1 MIMKRSMVSIILILI
16 MLVLAIGGSF
26 AYNTFVG
33 DGTGK
38 VEADTIAELLDG
50 DEVSFGSGN
59 ISDNDSLYEN
69 RGLDVVTMY
78 LTIRKGNASEGT
90 NHTWKEVNEHSVYY
104 YQEQGIDRYKVEAL
118 LQVGTE
124 NGVEP
129 GNLGYGRTAPNA
141 TVQVRGQT
149 SSINKQK
156 NYKIELKEN
165 QGSWNGQKTIA
176 LNKHVSDGL
185 RYRNKL
191 GFDLLS
197 DIDELMSLRTQ
208 FVHLYVKD
216 LTAEDEGDEE
226 DVLDEDVSDNE
237 SAGEGSSDE
246 TGDEPDFVDY
256 GLYTQVEQ
264 LNKTALRAH
273 GLDRTGHL
281 YKLNYFEFF
290 RYEDVIKLES
300 DPTFDRTAFE
310 SYLEIKGDNDHSKL
324 IAMLEDLND
333 YSIPM
338 ENILN
343 KYFDIKNLTYWL
355 AFNLLTGNGDTQSRN
370 TYIYSP
376 QNSNKWYLYCW
387 DLDATFRYD
396 ENILLGRSDLI
407 GWELGVSNYWGN
419 VLFKRCLK
427 SDMFRRR
434 LDVAVKNVKRKLS
447 KEKIEGLIADYRTVV
462 DEYLYNEPDV
472 TYAPLTPSEYEQISG
487 NLPNLVDFYYGKYQE
502 SLEKPLPFYIGTPVQ
517 NAEKITFG
525 WDEAYDFQQD
535 DIKYEVR
542 LSDDL
547 SFENI
552 IYEYSGNWTSC
563 AAAPLPEGQYFLE
576 VIAVD
581 EDGNRQSA
589 FDYYDSDMGKYY
601 STLCFYVD
609 KKGNITRFVTSEGDN

>member
-1 MIMKRSMVSIILILI
+1 MKKNTISIILICI

-38 VEADTIAELLDG
+38 TEADTLAGLLDG
-50 DEVSFGSGN
+50 NESYFGAGN

-69 RGLDVVTMY
+69 DGLDVVTMY
-78 LTIRKGNASEGT
+78 LTIRKGNSSEGT
-90 NHTWKEVNEHSVYY
+90 DHTWKEINEHSVYY

-129 GNLGYGRTAPNA
+129 GNFGYGRTAPNA
-141 TVQVRGQT
+141 TVQIRGQT
-149 SSINKQK
+149 SSINAMK
-156 NYKIELKEN
+156 NYKIELKDN

-216 LTAEDEGDEE
+216 LTAEDDEE
-226 DVLDEDVSDNE
+226 DEEDEEYFEDEDEKSDSVN
-237 SAGEGSSDE
+237 EGSSEDY
-246 TGDEPDFVDY
+246 DEPGFVDY

-281 YKLNYFEFF
+281 YKLNFFEFF

-300 DPTFDRTAFE
+300 DPTFDKATFE
-310 SYLEIKGDNDHSKL
+310 SYLEVKGDNDHSKL
-324 IAMLEDLND
+324 IAMLEDLNN
-333 YSIPM
+333 YNIPI
-338 ENILN
+338 EDILT

-376 QNSNKWYLYCW
+376 QNSDKWYLYCW

-396 ENILLGRSDLI
+396 ENMLLGRTDLI

-447 KEKIEGLIADYRTVV
+447 KDKIEGLIAGYRTVV
-462 DEYLYNEPDV
+462 DQYLYNMPDA
-472 TYAPLTPSEYEQISG
+472 TYAPLTPAEYEEVSAG
-487 NLPNLVDFYYGKYQE
+487 LPNLVDFYYSKYQE
-502 SLEKPLPFYIGTPVQ
+502 SLEKPLPFYIGTPEQ
-517 NAEKITFG
+517 TAEKITFG

-542 LSDDL
+542 LADDL
-547 SFENI
+547 NFENV
-552 IYEYSGNWTSC
+552 IYEYSGYWTNC
-563 AAAPLPEGQYFLE
+563 ETDPLPEGQYFLE

-589 FDYYDSDMGKYY
+589 FDYYDTDAGKIY
-601 STLCFYVD
+601 SILCFYVD
-609 KKGNITRFVTSEGDN
+609 RRGNITRYVTSEGDN